1 VVGDAGTG
9 PAAAPV
15 SDWGHEPSAAGAG
28 AAGPPGP
35 PTDPRVARTQAH
47 VLEHTRRLLVE
58 QGPAGV
64 TFSVLA
70 AEARVSRQTLYRYW
84 SGPEALVADPVSR
97 RVAVPA
103 GPPAD
108 VRGALVAF
116 LRGLRTVFADPAT
129 SVAYGILMA
138 AAHHSE
144 PAATALAS
152 ITAARLDHLN
162 GTLARGVRRADRP
175 DGRRLPLTRC
185 LHGHSGC
192 HRW

>member
-1 VVGDAGTG
+1 
-9 PAAAPV
+9 
-15 SDWGHEPSAAGAG
+15 
-28 AAGPPGP
+28 
-35 PTDPRVARTQAH
+35 VARTQAH
-47 VLEHTRRLLVE
+47 VLEHARRLLVE
-58 QGPAGV
+58 QGTAGV

-84 SGPEALVADPVSR
+84 AGPEALVADLVSR

-129 SVAYGILMA
+129 SVAYGMLMA

-152 ITAARLDHLN
+152 ITTARREHLN
-162 GTLARGVRRADRP
+162 CSLAGLRAPLDADDFSRLIGPVVHAHFLARREVSDALIHRTADAFR
-175 DGRRLPLTRC
+175 
-185 LHGHSGC
+185 
-192 HRW
+192 